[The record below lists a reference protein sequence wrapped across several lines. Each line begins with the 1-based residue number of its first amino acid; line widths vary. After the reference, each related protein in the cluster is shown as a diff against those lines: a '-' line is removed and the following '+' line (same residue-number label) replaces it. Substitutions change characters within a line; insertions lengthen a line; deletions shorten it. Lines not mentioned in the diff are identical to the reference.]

1 MNAELS
7 KANEQTLRHASDG
20 DVDDSLETIDDV
32 FSLSNGAATARR
44 TCTIVL
50 SARDAGTLSRIF
62 KVFEVQL
69 LANQLTTRAGRSLGA
84 SPEVKTFRLHS
95 SHGGHIP
102 ISIHLPLFES
112 KGEVY
117 GNGYAPSVRG
127 MKSESGI
134 FVIFSRS

>member
-84 SPEVKTFRLHS
+84 
-95 SHGGHIP
+95 
-102 ISIHLPLFES
+102 
-112 KGEVY
+112 
-117 GNGYAPSVRG
+117 
-127 MKSESGI
+127 
-134 FVIFSRS
+134 